1 MPQTEEAE
9 RLVVHPPTPKP
20 ADGRQVAQHVRTPP
34 GYERFAFDD
43 RRRLVTT
50 RRATLS

>member
-20 ADGRQVAQHVRTPP
+20 ADGRPAAQYVRTRP

-43 RRRLVTT
+43 RRRRGTT
-50 RRATLS
+50 

>member
-9 RLVVHPPTPKP
+9 RLVVRPFTPKP
-20 ADGRQVAQHVRTPP
+20 TDGRPEAQYVRTRP

-43 RRRLVTT
+43 RDLLGTT
-50 RRATLS
+50 RRATPS